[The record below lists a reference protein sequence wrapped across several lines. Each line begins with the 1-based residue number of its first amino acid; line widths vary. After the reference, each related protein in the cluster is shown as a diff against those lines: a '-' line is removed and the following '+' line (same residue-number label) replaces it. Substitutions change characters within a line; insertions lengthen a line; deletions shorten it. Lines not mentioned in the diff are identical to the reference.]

1 MVETN
6 VKLYIACSSVL
17 YLKFLLVTFI
27 QGPKAFKSGSRPPE
41 DILLPMAEGREQN
54 YGLAETKDKAV
65 FKAREEVHRWQR
77 IIANDLESIPF
88 ALFIFGG
95 GILAGNN
102 DVVHAGALIVR
113 IDPTAARHRV
123 DGHGAGM
130 HRGVAAGQD
139 AAAEDEERERDGL
152 EVVAHDARP
161 AVLGLARLEHL
172 LVVRLVQAVGL
183 LAALAD
189 GLGQAQAGV
198 LGRAAAR
205 AELLAALHARGQ
217 QELEVQHGRAGD
229 VDRDVALDHGGRRRP
244 GPLTKL
250 RRLQRREA

>member
-102 DVVHAGALIVR
+102 DVVHAGALIVYTVSR
-113 IDPTAARHRV
+113 CLHTYMYANAIQPHRSNCWFV
-123 DGHGAGM
+123 
-130 HRGVAAGQD
+130 GVAATLVGMVN
-139 AAAEDEERERDGL
+139 AI
-152 EVVAHDARP
+152 VAI
-161 AVLGLARLEHL
+161 L
-172 LVVRLVQAVGL
+172 
-183 LAALAD
+183 
-189 GLGQAQAGV
+189 
-198 LGRAAAR
+198 
-205 AELLAALHARGQ
+205 
-217 QELEVQHGRAGD
+217 
-229 VDRDVALDHGGRRRP
+229 
-244 GPLTKL
+244 
-250 RRLQRREA
+250 